1 MSKDDII
8 RFLKEIGKTTLE
20 FNPYTYKGLE
30 ANEYHWDKYL
40 SGDIYDIYE
49 TEDTPFYRYSDL
61 TKIDI
66 DSNKDKE
73 KYLDHMI
80 AACDVDNLLII
91 FLGYHNED
99 SSLDLY
105 ATEHLID
112 YPAYRLLAIFK
123 LDELSKCGFIIKIN
137 FKEETRDA
145 S

>member
-1 MSKDDII
+1 MNKDDLI

-20 FNPYTYKGLE
+20 FNPNIYKSLN

-40 SGDIYDIYE
+40 SGDIYDLYE
-49 TEDTPFYRYSDL
+49 TDDAPFYRYSDL
-61 TKIDI
+61 TKLDTN
-66 DSNKDKE
+66 SNTTE
-73 KYLDHMI
+73 KYLDNMI

-123 LDELSKCGFIIKIN
+123 LDELSKYGFIIKIN
-137 FKEETRDA
+137 FREEARDA

>member
-20 FNPYTYKGLE
+20 FNPYTYKGLD

-40 SGDIYDIYE
+40 SGDIYDSYE
-49 TEDTPFYRYSDL
+49 TDDTPFYRYSDL

-66 DSNKDKE
+66 ESNNDKE

-99 SSLDLY
+99 ASLDLY
-105 ATEHLID
+105 ATENLID

-123 LDELSKCGFIIKIN
+123 LDELSRYGFIIKIN
-137 FKEETRDA
+137 FREETRDA